1 MRMTH
6 FSLRVEGCSTSFDRA
21 AVVESCLSQTL
32 SGKVNNCDKEEPN
45 SRRLNAT
52 LAFNH
57 YADCTHEQLLFTLI
71 LINKL

>member
-45 SRRLNAT
+45 SLSN
-52 LAFNH
+52 